1 VTAADA
7 VACAR
12 RAFERSSHALRL
24 ESDRNIGSSTTYRV
38 GGSAD
43 LFVTCEES
51 DDLDEVARVVALSG
65 IDVLVIGNGSNLLVS
80 DRGFRGIAI
89 ALGGTFEFIGLIGN
103 ELRVGGATRLPV
115 AARRSAA
122 AGLAGFEW
130 AVGVP
135 GTIGGA
141 VRMNAGG
148 HGSDIARTLVS
159 VDIVDLRT
167 ATHTTRPASQLDLR
181 YRHSNL
187 TPCEVVVEAR
197 FALARG
203 DSIRSENE
211 ITEIVRWRRENQP
224 GGQNAGSVFTN
235 PPGDSAGRLIDTAGC
250 KGLRIGSAHVSSK
263 HANFFI
269 ADEGGS
275 AEDVLALMREVRRRV
290 RDAHGVELIA
300 ETQLVG
306 FQEGF

>member
-1 VTAADA
+1 MRGASS

-12 RAFERSSHALRL
+12 EAFARSSRALRV
-24 ESDRNIGSSTTYRV
+24 ESDRAIGSFTTYRV
-38 GGSAD
+38 GGTAD
-43 LFVTCEES
+43 LFVTCEAPA
-51 DDLDEVARVVALSG
+51 DLDEVARVVALSG
-65 IDVLVIGNGSNLLVS
+65 IDVLVIGNGSNLLVA
-80 DRGFRGIAI
+80 DGGFRGIAI
-89 ALGGTFEFIGLIGN
+89 VLGGRFEFIGLIGN
-103 ELRVGGATRLPV
+103 ELRAGGATRLPV

-159 VDIVDLRT
+159 ADIVDLRH
-167 ATHTTRPASQLDLR
+167 ATHTTRPAGQLDLR

-187 TPCEVVVEAR
+187 TPTDVVVEAR
-197 FALARG
+197 FALTHG
-203 DSIRSENE
+203 DPIRSEAE
-211 ITEIVRWRRENQP
+211 IAEIVRWRRENQP

-250 KGLRIGSAHVSSK
+250 KGLRIGTARVSGK

-269 ADEGGS
+269 ADDGG
-275 AEDVLALMREVRRRV
+275 AADDVFALMREVRGRV
-290 RDAHGVELIA
+290 REVHGIELTA

-306 FQEGF
+306 FPEGL